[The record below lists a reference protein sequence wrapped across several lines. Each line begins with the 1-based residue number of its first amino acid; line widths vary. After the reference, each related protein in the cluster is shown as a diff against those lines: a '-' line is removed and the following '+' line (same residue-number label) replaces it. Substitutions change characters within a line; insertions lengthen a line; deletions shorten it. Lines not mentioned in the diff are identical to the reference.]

1 MEETN
6 DSILETVRKMI
17 GPSEDYNYFDTDL
30 IAHINSMF
38 EVLTQCG
45 VGPVEGFFI
54 TGSDE
59 KWSDFITSGVLLRM
73 VKTYIATRVRLI
85 FDPPTSSATA
95 EAFKKTADELEWR
108 MYIQAQELNRGL

>member
-1 MEETN
+1 MNE
-6 DSILETVRKMI
+6 SILETVRKMI
-17 GPSEDYNYFDTDL
+17 GPSGDYDYFDTDL
-30 IAHINSMF
+30 IVHINSMF

-45 VGPVEGFFI
+45 VGPVSGFHI

-59 KWSDFITSGVLLRM
+59 VWSDFITNGVLLHM
-73 VKTYIATRVRLI
+73 VKTYIETRVRLI

-95 EAFKKTADELEWR
+95 EALKKVADELEWR